1 MLFLSSGGPGGLHG
15 NMDSCESV
23 SGVQKSTHT
32 ERVVNMKRT
41 ETDQREREKEQ
52 VMNTQV
58 IENDRGA

>member
-41 ETDQREREKEQ
+41 ETDQREREGTGDEHTGHRK
-52 VMNTQV
+52 
-58 IENDRGA
+58 